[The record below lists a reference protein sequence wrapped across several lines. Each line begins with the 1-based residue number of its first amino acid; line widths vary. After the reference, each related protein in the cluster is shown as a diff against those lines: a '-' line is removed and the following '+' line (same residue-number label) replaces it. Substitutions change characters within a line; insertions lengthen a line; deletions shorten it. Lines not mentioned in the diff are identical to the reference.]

1 MIWCIAAAVVI
12 GQLVM
17 LDSIAGGDRFSGSTI
32 AFYSIIGFGSLLLLV
47 VTPWW
52 WLFALSRRRLEGSR

>member
-1 MIWCIAAAVVI
+1 MFTA
-12 GQLVM
+12 QLVT
-17 LDSIAGGDRFSGSTI
+17 LDRIAGGDRFSRTTI

-52 WLFALSRRRLEGSR
+52 WLFAMSRRRVEESR